1 MRASFL
7 EIHFSAYIS
16 DQGPIFLVNLLSPLL
31 CCFSLIWDVFG
42 ITFIQC
48 SGSITSDDVDIIDF
62 HKTKELRDYYKGDT
76 IKKKAIRKNNL

>member
-1 MRASFL
+1 MLFQS
-7 EIHFSAYIS
+7 
-16 DQGPIFLVNLLSPLL
+16 
-31 CCFSLIWDVFG
+31 IWDVFG

-76 IKKKAIRKNNL
+76 IKKKAIRKN